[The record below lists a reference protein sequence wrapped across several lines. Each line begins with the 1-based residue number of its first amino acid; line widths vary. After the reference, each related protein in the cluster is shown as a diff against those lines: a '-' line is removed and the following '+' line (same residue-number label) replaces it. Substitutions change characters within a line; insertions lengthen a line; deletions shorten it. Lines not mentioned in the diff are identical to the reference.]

1 MESNQEKRNSAKII
15 FKRQE
20 SVLTHLH
27 DYPMVVIYEFKIII
41 SVVFEATG
49 AKQNL
54 DSPRLQNTVMFYVE
68 LIMAKLFNPII
79 GN

>member
-1 MESNQEKRNSAKII
+1 
-15 FKRQE
+15 
-20 SVLTHLH
+20 
-27 DYPMVVIYEFKIII
+27 MVVIYEFKIII

-54 DSPRLQNTVMFYVE
+54 DSPRLQNTVMFYME